1 MNSQIQRTGG
11 SPFDAI
17 RRVRDDGTEYWS
29 ARELMD
35 AVAYDRWENFT
46 AALERA
52 RLAAQNQGLD
62 ILTLFRGVTKKSGGR
77 PQADVELTRFAAYLV
92 VMNGDP
98 RKPEIAAAQAYFA
111 VRTHEAE
118 KGVSRI
124 DTPALP
130 QDYAT
135 ALRALAA
142 EVEAK
147 AVLEAKVE
155 ADAPKVLFADAVA
168 TSHTDILVGE
178 LAKILRGNGVQVGGT
193 RLFEWLRRDG
203 YLIRREGTDWN
214 MPTQRSMELGLFR
227 IKETAI
233 THSDGHT
240 SVSKTPK
247 VTGKGQ
253 AYFVNRY
260 ASEARGEAA

>member
-1 MNSQIQRTGG
+1 VSAIQPFQFDGTDVRVVTDEHGEPWFVGTDVAKVLGYRNPSDAIGVLDEDERKTATLALSEGSREVTRERTLITEAGVYTLTFG
-11 SPFDAI
+11 SSLPSAKAFRRWLTHDVIPAI
-17 RRVRDDGTEYWS
+17 RRTGSY
-29 ARELMD
+29 
-35 AVAYDRWENFT
+35 AVA
-46 AALERA
+46 
-52 RLAAQNQGLD
+52 
-62 ILTLFRGVTKKSGGR
+62 
-77 PQADVELTRFAAYLV
+77 
-92 VMNGDP
+92 
-98 RKPEIAAAQAYFA
+98 
-111 VRTHEAE
+111 
-118 KGVSRI
+118 
-124 DTPALP
+124 PALP

-135 ALRALAA
+135 ALRALAS

-147 AVLEAKVE
+147 QLLEAKVE

-168 TSHTDILVGE
+168 TSHTEILVGE

-193 RLFEWLRRDG
+193 RMFEWLRRDG

-260 ASEARGEAA
+260 APTAEVAA

>member
-1 MNSQIQRTGG
+1 MSELTPFAFDGQAVRVVTDEHGEAWFVLADLCAVLGIANVGNVLSRLDLDERG
-11 SPFDAI
+11 SIRLADGTPGNPNRATVNEAGMWRVVLRSDSPAAEPVRRWVTHEVLPAI
-17 RRVRDDGTEYWS
+17 RKTGSYSTTPS
-29 ARELMD
+29 
-35 AVAYDRWENFT
+35 
-46 AALERA
+46 
-52 RLAAQNQGLD
+52 
-62 ILTLFRGVTKKSGGR
+62 LTDEQIV
-77 PQADVELTRFAAYLV
+77 
-92 VMNGDP
+92 
-98 RKPEIAAAQAYFA
+98 AQALQITTRR
-111 VRTHEAE
+111 VQE
-118 KGVSRI
+118 
-124 DTPALP
+124 
-130 QDYAT
+130 
-135 ALRALAA
+135 
-142 EVEAK
+142 
-147 AVLEAKVE
+147 LEAKVE

-178 LAKILRGNGVQVGGT
+178 LAKILRGNGVEVGGT
-193 RLFEWLRRDG
+193 RLFDWLRRDG
-203 YLIRREGTDWN
+203 YLIRRQGTDWN

>member
-1 MNSQIQRTGG
+1 MSDLA
-11 SPFDAI
+11 PFTF
-17 RRVRDDGTEYWS
+17 DGTTVRVITEQGEPRFVL
-29 ARELMD
+29 ADLCRVLGVNNGRM
-35 AVAYDRWENFT
+35 VA
-46 AALERA
+46 A
-52 RLAAQNQGLD
+52 RLD
-62 ILTLFRGVTKKSGGR
+62 D
-77 PQADVELTRFAAYLV
+77 DV
-92 VMNGDP
+92 
-98 RKPEIAAAQAYFA
+98 
-111 VRTHEAE
+111 
-118 KGVSRI
+118 KGVSQI
-124 DTPALP
+124 DTLGGRQSVTTVNEAGMYDVVVRSDSPAAKPFRRWVTHEVLPAIRKTGSYAVTPALP

-168 TSHTDILVGE
+168 TSHTEILVGE
-178 LAKILRGNGVQVGGT
+178 LAKILRGNGIQVGGT
-193 RLFEWLRRDG
+193 RMFEWLRRDG

-253 AYFVNRY
+253 AYFINRY
-260 ASEARGEAA
+260 ASKVEAA

>member
-1 MNSQIQRTGG
+1 MSTALQ
-11 SPFDAI
+11 PFDFQGNQIRTMPDSYGEVWFVGADVAKALGYRNPSDVFRHLDSDERRTASLALHEGSRQVTRERTLISEAAVYTLTFGSSLETAKSFRRWVTHEVLPAI
-17 RRVRDDGTEYWS
+17 RKTGSYSV
-29 ARELMD
+29 
-35 AVAYDRWENFT
+35 
-46 AALERA
+46 
-52 RLAAQNQGLD
+52 
-62 ILTLFRGVTKKSGGR
+62 
-77 PQADVELTRFAAYLV
+77 
-92 VMNGDP
+92 
-98 RKPEIAAAQAYFA
+98 
-111 VRTHEAE
+111 
-118 KGVSRI
+118 
-124 DTPALP
+124 TPALP

-135 ALRALAA
+135 ALRVLAA

-168 TSHTDILVGE
+168 TSHTEILVGE
-178 LAKILRGNGVQVGGT
+178 LAKILRGNGIQVGGT
-193 RLFEWLRRDG
+193 RMFEWLRRDG

-253 AYFVNRY
+253 TYFVNRY
-260 ASEARGEAA
+260 TGSEAA

>member
-1 MNSQIQRTGG
+1 MDLTPFTFDGAAVRVVTDEHGEAWFVLADLCAVLGIANVGNVLSRLDLDERGSIRLADGTPGNPNRATVNEAGMWRVVLRSDSPAAEPVRRWVTHEVLPAIRKTGG
-11 SPFDAI
+11 YS
-17 RRVRDDGTEYWS
+17 T
-29 ARELMD
+29 
-35 AVAYDRWENFT
+35 
-46 AALERA
+46 
-52 RLAAQNQGLD
+52 
-62 ILTLFRGVTKKSGGR
+62 
-77 PQADVELTRFAAYLV
+77 
-92 VMNGDP
+92 
-98 RKPEIAAAQAYFA
+98 
-111 VRTHEAE
+111 
-118 KGVSRI
+118 
-124 DTPALP
+124 TPALTDE
-130 QDYAT
+130 QIVAQ
-135 ALRALAA
+135 ALQITTRRVQ
-142 EVEAK
+142 E
-147 AVLEAKVE
+147 LEAKVE

-178 LAKILRGNGVQVGGT
+178 LAKILRGNGVEVGGT
-193 RLFEWLRRDG
+193 RLFDWLRRDG
-203 YLIRREGTDWN
+203 YLIRRQGTDWN

>member
-1 MNSQIQRTGG
+1 MSALT
-11 SPFDAI
+11 PFAF
-17 RRVRDDGTEYWS
+17 DGTTVRVITEQGEPRFVL
-29 ARELMD
+29 ADLCRVLGVNNGRM
-35 AVAYDRWENFT
+35 VAS
-46 AALERA
+46 
-52 RLAAQNQGLD
+52 RLD
-62 ILTLFRGVTKKSGGR
+62 D
-77 PQADVELTRFAAYLV
+77 DV
-92 VMNGDP
+92 
-98 RKPEIAAAQAYFA
+98 
-111 VRTHEAE
+111 
-118 KGVSRI
+118 KGVSQI
-124 DTPALP
+124 DTLGGRQSVTTVTEAGMYDVVVRSDSPAAKPFRRWVTHEVLPAIRKAGSYAVTPALP

-147 AVLEAKVE
+147 GVLEAKVE

-260 ASEARGEAA
+260 ASNAEAA

>member
-1 MNSQIQRTGG
+1 MSAAVQPFRFDGADVRVVTDEHGEPWFVLADLLRILGMTSKPSQ
-11 SPFDAI
+11 
-17 RRVRDDGTEYWS
+17 
-29 ARELMD
+29 
-35 AVAYDRWENFT
+35 VA
-46 AALERA
+46 A
-52 RLAAQNQGLD
+52 RLAD
-62 ILTLFRGVTKKSGGR
+62 
-77 PQADVELTRFAAYLV
+77 D
-92 VMNGDP
+92 
-98 RKPEIAAAQAYFA
+98 
-111 VRTHEAE
+111 E
-118 KGVSRI
+118 KGVRQT
-124 DTPALP
+124 DTPGGRQHVGVVNEAGMWSVIVRSDSPAAEPVRRWVTHEVLPAIRKTGSYAVAPALP

-147 AVLEAKVE
+147 AALEAKVE

-168 TSHTDILVGE
+168 TSHTEILVGE

-260 ASEARGEAA
+260 AAKDEAA

>member
-1 MNSQIQRTGG
+1 VNAIQ
-11 SPFDAI
+11 PFQF
-17 RRVRDDGTEYWS
+17 DGTDVRVVTQDGEPWFVLADVCRVLDIANPS
-29 ARELMD
+29 D
-35 AVAYDRWENFT
+35 AASRIDQDALGT
-46 AALERA
+46 AEVIDSMGRTQRA
-52 RLAAQNQGLD
+52 RIVEEA
-62 ILTLFRGVTKKSGGR
+62 GVY
-77 PQADVELTRFAAYLV
+77 EV
-92 VMNGDP
+92 VFLS
-98 RKPEIAAAQAYFA
+98 RKPEARHFKRWITREVIPQIRRTGSYA
-111 VRTHEAE
+111 VAP
-118 KGVSRI
+118 V
-124 DTPALP
+124 LP

-135 ALRALAA
+135 ALRALAS

-147 AVLEAKVE
+147 QLLAAKVE

-168 TSHTDILVGE
+168 TSHTEILVGE

-193 RLFEWLRRDG
+193 RMFEWLRRDG

-260 ASEARGEAA
+260 APTAEVAA

>member
-1 MNSQIQRTGG
+1 MSDLA
-11 SPFDAI
+11 PFTF
-17 RRVRDDGTEYWS
+17 DGTTVRVITEQGEPWFVLADLLRILGMTS
-29 ARELMD
+29 KPSQ
-35 AVAYDRWENFT
+35 VA
-46 AALERA
+46 A
-52 RLAAQNQGLD
+52 RL
-62 ILTLFRGVTKKSGGR
+62 
-77 PQADVELTRFAAYLV
+77 
-92 VMNGDP
+92 GDD
-98 RKPEIAAAQAYFA
+98 
-111 VRTHEAE
+111 E
-118 KGVSRI
+118 KGVRQT
-124 DTPALP
+124 DTLGGRQQVGVVNEAGMWSVILRSDSPSAEPVRRWVTHEVLPAIRKTGSFSTAPALTDE
-130 QDYAT
+130 QIVAQ
-135 ALRALAA
+135 ALQITTRRVQ
-142 EVEAK
+142 E
-147 AVLEAKVE
+147 LEAKVE

-260 ASEARGEAA
+260 ASESRGEAA